1 MDWRYMLGVEAIPSI
16 FFLLSIIK
24 IPESPRW
31 LILFAQKEDKAQ
43 KILNIMYSGRGIKQK
58 IEEIKLG
65 LKQNNQSLFSKNFSK
80 QLKLAFLISFFN
92 QLSGINFVLASPKC
106 STRYQ
111 YVFFMTT
118 SLPSLMLSCV
128 GISGFMIFRFS

>member
-31 LILFAQKEDKAQ
+31 LILFAKKENKAEE
-43 KILNIMYSGRGIKQK
+43 ILNIMYSGKGIKQK

-65 LKQNNQSLFSKNFSK
+65 FQQNNQSLFSKT
-80 QLKLAFLISFFN
+80 FLN
-92 QLSGINFVLASPKC
+92 N
-106 STRYQ
+106 
-111 YVFFMTT
+111 
-118 SLPSLMLSCV
+118 
-128 GISGFMIFRFS
+128 